1 MWNIMKNSNNPE
13 QIFNEALNKNPEFKK
28 LMSTINALGDP
39 KTAFYELAKKQGK
52 DPNSILSLLK

>member
-1 MWNIMKNSNNPE
+1 MKNSNNPE